1 MGKGK
6 AAKAAII
13 GIACALLVIASV
25 TILLLKG
32 KSMLQQV
39 PFCLKSKSRIYINIY
54 IYIYI
59 YILCTC
65 IYGKKYSR
73 MDQAKFVE
81 DSLIC
86 PIWNMVCFRQTPF
99 KFFKRCLPQILLGSF
114 LNIFSHM

>member
-6 AAKAAII
+6 AAKAATI

-39 PFCLKSKSRIYINIY
+39 PFCLKSKSRIYIN